1 MQAKLEQVLSWTTE
15 AGQIARTMQ
24 FTQLELQYKAAEE
37 LVTEADRAVEAF
49 LLDKIRSHFPDH
61 SINAEESGELVQS
74 SEHKWYIDPIDGTTN
89 FAHRMPIFSVSVA
102 YAYRGELQLGVV
114 YNPAMDETFYAV
126 KGKGAFLN
134 GKAIRVSTVKLL
146 NDSLAITG
154 FRKELLGTPKSNLNN
169 FVRFCQECQ
178 TVRRLGS
185 AALDLAY
192 VACGRA
198 DGFWEIALNPYDVA
212 AGALIA
218 REAGAIVDGLYGE
231 GDLLSG
237 KVDILAANPDIFP
250 QMRQVLLEERIS

>member
-1 MQAKLEQVLSWTTE
+1 
-15 AGQIARTMQ
+15 
-24 FTQLELQYKAAEE
+24 
-37 LVTEADRAVEAF
+37 
-49 LLDKIRSHFPDH
+49 
-61 SINAEESGELVQS
+61 
-74 SEHKWYIDPIDGTTN
+74 
-89 FAHRMPIFSVSVA
+89 
-102 YAYRGELQLGVV
+102 
-114 YNPAMDETFYAV
+114 
-126 KGKGAFLN
+126 
-134 GKAIRVSTVKLL
+134 VSTVKSL
-146 NDSLAITG
+146 NDSLTITG
-154 FRKELLGTPKSNLNN
+154 FRKELLGTPKSNLKN

-231 GDLLSG
+231 EDLLSG